1 MDDELDT
8 LTELAIAF
16 SLSTWKGP
24 ACTCENSDGARVCD
38 MCGKTR
44 PPAGSPTRPSAV
56 EQPAATLPPPRPPQ
70 QAVMPTPPPTTS
82 RQEAME
88 REALAAA
95 LAASREV
102 MPPPIPRGNSYTAD
116 TDLAIARSL
125 SEIEYAMATPPG
137 APSSTTSA
145 SEVLVVP
152 GTVAPVVV
160 GKHATNLR
168 FLSRK
173 YGVRLIMPPIA
184 DSAAPRGDLHLRI
197 EGDNA
202 GAVQVARQEIDRIQ
216 HDTATFIDHVNAH
229 LKSRVHVFVDGW
241 NVHNH
246 SGDYQSHELS
256 VKRVVQRIECDRTVV
271 ERKLCGS
278 AREGNERD
286 KRMWQAWKEANYDVD
301 IEVRRAGAGEQAVDD
316 RIHAAALFTASKRF
330 EDDRTLIL
338 VTGDGNDNHGRTTF
352 PEVVNAALQGGWVVE
367 MYTWR
372 HSCSRKLL
380 DFARN
385 YAQTGRF
392 RLHFLNMW
400 AGELIVPRGHGGG
413 KGGGGKGGN
422 GDGDVN
428 GNGKG
433 KGGRGDGGTGDTG
446 RGGEGKGGG
455 GRGGGG
461 RGGGGRGGVSR
472 GGGSSSLDAP
482 EQFLCPISLQVM
494 NDPVTTAD
502 GHAYEREHIEKWLQT
517 NDTSPSTGA
526 RLAHKN
532 LTPAIALKQLIAD
545 WRSRGGV

>member
-1 MDDELDT
+1 MTEDE
-8 LTELAIAF
+8 ELAIAL
-16 SLSTWKGP
+16 SLSEIGN
-24 ACTCENSDGARVCD
+24 AMA
-38 MCGKTR
+38 
-44 PPAGSPTRPSAV
+44 
-56 EQPAATLPPPRPPQ
+56 
-70 QAVMPTPPPTTS
+70 TPPPPPT

-95 LAASREV
+95 LAASREA
-102 MPPPIPRGNSYTAD
+102 MPQPVVPVAASWGNSYTAD
-116 TDLAIARSL
+116 EELAMALSL
-125 SEIEYAMATPPG
+125 SEIVPLPVRV
-137 APSSTTSA
+137 PSSA

-152 GTVAPVVV
+152 ATVAHIVV
-160 GKHATNLR
+160 GTNATNLR

-173 YGVRLIMPPIA
+173 YGVRLIMPPRP
-184 DSAAPRGDLHLRI
+184 DGAAPPGDLHLRI

-286 KRMWQAWKEANYDVD
+286 QRMWQPWRDANYEVD
-301 IEVRRAGAGEQAVDD
+301 IEVRPPGAGEQGVDD
-316 RIHAAALFTASKRF
+316 RIHAAALRTASKRF
-330 EDDRTLIL
+330 NDDRTLII

-352 PEVVNAALQGGWVVE
+352 PEVVNAALQQGWVVE

-400 AGELIVPRGHGGG
+400 AGELIVPRGHVHGGG

-472 GGGSSSLDAP
+472 GGGSSSLDAVP
-482 EQFLCPISLQVM
+482 DQYLCPISLQVM

-502 GHAYEREHIEKWLQT
+502 GHAYERVHIEAWLQT
-517 NDTSPSTGA
+517 NNTSPSTGA
-526 RLAHKN
+526 RLEHKN
-532 LTPAIALKQLIAD
+532 LTPAIALRQLIEG
-545 WRSRGGV
+545 WRSSMGGV

>member
-1 MDDELDT
+1 MGNPPTAWHVVRERSHYFSRTERKPTLDKEQAPSDVFPVFTMDDELDT
-8 LTELAIAF
+8 DTELAIAL
-16 SLSTWKGP
+16 SLS
-24 ACTCENSDGARVCD
+24 
-38 MCGKTR
+38 
-44 PPAGSPTRPSAV
+44 
-56 EQPAATLPPPRPPQ
+56 
-70 QAVMPTPPPTTS
+70 MPTPPPTTS

-88 REALAAA
+88 REALAKA
-95 LAASREV
+95 LAASREP
-102 MPPPIPRGNSYTAD
+102 MPPPIARGNSYTAD
-116 TDLAIARSL
+116 TDLAIALSL
-125 SEIEYAMATPPG
+125 SEIDYAMATPPG

-278 AREGNERD
+278 AREGASQ
-286 KRMWQAWKEANYDVD
+286 RMWQAWKEANYDVD

-316 RIHAAALFTASKRF
+316 RIHAAALRTASKRF

-367 MYTWR
+367 MYNWR

-400 AGELIVPRGHGGG
+400 AGELIVPRGHVHG
-413 KGGGGKGGN
+413 
-422 GDGDVN
+422 
-428 GNGKG
+428 
-433 KGGRGDGGTGDTG
+433 GGRGDGGRGDTG

-482 EQFLCPISLQVM
+482 DQFLCPISLQVM